1 MTVRPGWFQV
11 FDRFS
16 IFDHHRSST
25 TATTTS
31 HNITHQQ
38 PSSSGLLIT
47 HKNKNQKYKYST
59 CTQSNMPTNSNNT
72 REKEYSHDG
81 SPNEIEM
88 SRCSQCGHDIP
99 ILNMALHQATICR
112 NENQSSSSSARRQ
125 RQERPPISQSNLYN
139 DSIIDA
145 DMESNAQLKT
155 DDSEVH
161 SPPRT
166 RARTS
171 RSQINRGHSNMMHDH
186 SDEEDEDFNPHD
198 DDGNGE
204 SAASEAE
211 FLDVDHTYAAAA
223 SVSQNTHNGARSTSN
238 ARNARSRVNPLDEVI
253 DLAGSDTDEDEVI
266 EEWACPRCT
275 LHNPMDAHVCE
286 ACGCTNASSNSHR
299 SYSNDGVRNPDSTR
313 REQLIGPNGNSG
325 GYLNVSMMDAERM
338 RAIASTQD
346 CDNNLSPNNSVMR
359 SIGGSAIL
367 GSALGAISGL
377 SRNRGFLSSAVEGA
391 VAGAVGGAI
400 SHSLSFSPAQ
410 RGTRQ
415 GENQYQIQNMNLHQQ
430 PFSSLGRSY
439 RIGSG
444 PGFRMVVVSSNG
456 MLPTA
461 MNNGRDAID
470 GMSYERLLEVF
481 GDGSENRSTDPSII
495 RSLPT
500 TDLNDVEQELPEDHR
515 QCCICL
521 EDFENGQKRKTLPC
535 LHG

>member
-1 MTVRPGWFQV
+1 M
-11 FDRFS
+11 
-16 IFDHHRSST
+16 ST
-25 TATTTS
+25 
-31 HNITHQQ
+31 
-38 PSSSGLLIT
+38 
-47 HKNKNQKYKYST
+47 K
-59 CTQSNMPTNSNNT
+59 SNNT
-72 REKEYSHDG
+72 GEKEYSHDG
-81 SPNEIEM
+81 SPDEIEM

-112 NENQSSSSSARRQ
+112 NKNQSSSSARRQ
-125 RQERPPISQSNLYN
+125 RQERPLISQSNLYN

-145 DMESNAQLKT
+145 DEDCNAQLKT
-155 DDSEVH
+155 DSEVL
-161 SPPRT
+161 SPPRS

-171 RSQINRGHSNMMHDH
+171 RSQINRGHSNLLDH
-186 SDEEDEDFNPHD
+186 SEEEDEDFNPHD
-198 DDGNGE
+198 GDGDGDGE

-223 SVSQNTHNGARSTSN
+223 ASVSRNTNNNARSISN
-238 ARNARSRVNPLDEVI
+238 ARNPRSRVNPLDEVI
-253 DLAGSDTDEDEVI
+253 DLADSDTDEDEVI

-275 LHNPMDAHVCE
+275 LFNPMDAHVCE
-286 ACGCTNASSNSHR
+286 ACGCTNASSNSR
-299 SYSNDGVRNPDSTR
+299 ASNNNDVVRNPDSTI
-313 REQLIGPNGNSG
+313 RERLIGPNGNSG
-325 GYLNVSMMDAERM
+325 GYLNLSMVDAERM
-338 RAIASTQD
+338 REIASMQD

-367 GSALGAISGL
+367 GSAIGAFSGL

-415 GENQYQIQNMNLHQQ
+415 GGNQYQNQNMNMNMNQQ
-430 PFSSLGRSY
+430 PLSAFGQSY
-439 RIGSG
+439 RIASR
-444 PGFRMVVVSSNG
+444 PAGFRMVVVSSNG
-456 MLPTA
+456 MHGVPTA
-461 MNNGRDAID
+461 MNNGRDAVD

-481 GDGSENRSTDPSII
+481 GNGSENRSTDPSII

-500 TDLNDVEQELPEDHR
+500 IALNDVEHELPKDHR

-521 EDFENGQKRKTLPC
+521 DDFENGQKRKTLPC

>member
-1 MTVRPGWFQV
+1 
-11 FDRFS
+11 
-16 IFDHHRSST
+16 
-25 TATTTS
+25 
-31 HNITHQQ
+31 
-38 PSSSGLLIT
+38 
-47 HKNKNQKYKYST
+47 
-59 CTQSNMPTNSNNT
+59 MPTNSDNT
-72 REKEYSHDG
+72 REKEYSHDR

-112 NENQSSSSSARRQ
+112 NQNQSSSSSARRQ

-145 DMESNAQLKT
+145 DMECNAQLKT

-171 RSQINRGHSNMMHDH
+171 RSQINRGHSNMMLDH
-186 SDEEDEDFNPHD
+186 SDEEDEDFNPHDDDDD

-223 SVSQNTHNGARSTSN
+223 SVSQITHNGARSTSN
-238 ARNARSRVNPLDEVI
+238 ARNSRSRVNPLDEVI

-275 LHNPMDAHVCE
+275 LLNPMDAHVCE

-313 REQLIGPNGNSG
+313 REQLIGPNGNSD
-325 GYLNVSMMDAERM
+325 GYLNLSRMDAERM
-338 RAIASTQD
+338 RAIASMQD
-346 CDNNLSPNNSVMR
+346 SDNNLSPNNSVMR

-367 GSALGAISGL
+367 GSAIGAISGL

-400 SHSLSFSPAQ
+400 SHSLSFSPTQ

-415 GENQYQIQNMNLHQQ
+415 GGQNRNMHQQ
-430 PFSSLGRSY
+430 SFSSLGRSY

-444 PGFRMVVVSSNG
+444 PGFRMVVVSSYG
-456 MLPTA
+456 MHPMLPTG

-521 EDFENGQKRKTLPC
+521 EDFENGHIRKTLPC